1 MTRSKI
7 GLDGAGLDEVFP
19 FHVAIG
25 PGFKVIQAGPVIARL
40 MPELVS
46 SPAFPAVFSGSP
58 AQPMT
63 TYPEVLAQAGRLV
76 QMQSMSVEGL
86 TLRGQFVAAATPGVL
101 VFIGSPS
108 INSMTAILDLG
119 LSMADFAV
127 HDPVSDYLILHQT
140 QSASLQEETNLAE
153 AFAALNHQLEER
165 VEQRTASLAE
175 MNAKLVVEISDRHR
189 IEGELRLAQKLESV
203 GQLAA
208 GIAHEINTPIQFI
221 GDNLRFIADTMVQ
234 LEEVFKAHE
243 NVLAACHGPECEAL
257 VATSERIDLAYA
269 REELPKAAAQGIEG
283 VERVA
288 SLVRALKEFSHPD
301 GVDQKPTDL
310 NQSIRTTAV
319 VARNE
324 YKYVAELQLDL
335 DPNLPPVVCNQGEI
349 NQVILNLIV
358 NAAHAI
364 GDCAK
369 TSGGGTGVNSG
380 MGTITVSTAA
390 VCITPTGISGIEI
403 RIRDT
408 GTGIP
413 EEVRGRIFDPFFTT
427 KAVGQGTGQGLYLAH
442 AIIVGRHQG
451 TITFETQL
459 AVGTTFIIRLP
470 CVPATK
476 AT

>member
-7 GLDGAGLDEVFP
+7 GLDGPGLDEVFP
-19 FHVAIG
+19 FHVAIS
-25 PGFKVIQAGPVIARL
+25 PGFEVIQAGPVIARL
-40 MPELVS
+40 MPELVT
-46 SPAFPAVFSGSP
+46 SPAFPTVFSGSP
-58 AQPMT
+58 GQPMA
-63 TYPEVLAQAGRLV
+63 TYAEVLAQVGRLV
-76 QMQSMSVEGL
+76 QIQSVSVDGL
-86 TLRGQFVAAATPGVL
+86 TLRGQFIAAAAPGVL
-101 VFIGSPS
+101 VFVGSPT
-108 INSMTAILDLG
+108 IHSMTSILDLG

-127 HDPVSDYLILHQT
+127 HDPVNDYLILHQT
-140 QSASLQEETNLAE
+140 QSASLQEATNLAE
-153 AFAALNHQLEER
+153 AFATLNHQLEER

-175 MNAKLVVEISDRHR
+175 TNAKLVTEISDRHR

-234 LEEVFKAHE
+234 LEEVFKANE
-243 NVLAACHGPECEAL
+243 KVLAVCHGPECDAL
-257 VATSERIDLAYA
+257 SATSERIDLAYA
-269 REELPKAAAQGIEG
+269 RDELPKAAAQGIEG

-364 GDCAK
+364 GDRAK
-369 TSGGGTGVNSG
+369 ASGADKG
-380 MGTITVSTAA
+380 MGVITVTTAA
-390 VCITPTGISGIEI
+390 LSLNPTGIAGIEI

-413 EEVRGRIFDPFFTT
+413 EAVRGRIFDPFFTT

-451 TITFETQL
+451 TITFETEL
-459 AVGTTFIIRLP
+459 SVGTTFIIRLP

-476 AT
+476 AI

>member
-7 GLDGAGLDEVFP
+7 GVNGAGMDEVFP
-19 FHVAIG
+19 FHLAIG
-25 PGFKVIQAGPVIARL
+25 PGFEVIQAGPVIARL
-40 MPELVS
+40 MPELLS
-46 SPAFPAVFSGSP
+46 SPAFPTVFSGSP

-63 TYPEVLAQAGRLV
+63 TYAEVLAQAGRLV
-76 QMQSMSVEGL
+76 QMQSLSIDGL
-86 TLRGQFVAAATPGVL
+86 TLRGQFIAAAAPGVL
-101 VFIGSPS
+101 MFVGSPTTH
-108 INSMTAILDLG
+108 SMTSILDLG

-140 QSASLQEETNLAE
+140 QSASLQEATNLAE

-165 VEQRTASLAE
+165 VEQRTSSLAE
-175 MNAKLVVEISDRHR
+175 INAKLVVEISDRHR
-189 IEGELRLAQKLESV
+189 VEGELRLAQKLESV

-234 LEEVFKAHE
+234 LEEVFKVHE
-243 NVLAACHGPECEAL
+243 TLLAACHGPECDAL
-257 VATSERIDLAYA
+257 AATSERIDLAYA
-269 REELPKAAAQGIEG
+269 RDEMPKAAAQGIEG

-301 GVDQKPTDL
+301 GIDQKPVDL
-310 NQSIRTTAV
+310 NQSIRSTAV

-335 DPNLPPVVCNQGEI
+335 DPNLPQVVCNQGEI

-369 TSGGGTGVNSG
+369 TAPGGAGGKTG
-380 MGTITVSTAA
+380 MGTITVTTAA
-390 VCITPTGISGIEI
+390 LSLNPTGIAGIEI

-413 EEVRGRIFDPFFTT
+413 EAVRGRIFDPFFTT
-427 KAVGQGTGQGLYLAH
+427 KEVGQGTGQGLYLAH